1 MHLLRH
7 EFATLR
13 RMTIRN
19 LDKLLAPSSVAV
31 IGASERAG
39 SIGNVLTRN
48 LLAGG
53 FAGPI
58 WAVNPRHG
66 GASVLGVPCFASVAE
81 LPAAPDLAVIVTPAA
96 SAPGLVAAL
105 GARGTRAVIVISA
118 TPEGAQGKAIKT
130 AILEAARPYTLRVV
144 GPNCLGMMVP
154 GIGLDASFSHLA
166 PLAGRL
172 AFVTQ
177 SGAIVTS
184 MIDWAHAR
192 GIGFSQVLSLG
203 DMSDVDIGD
212 MLDYLANDAASDAVL
227 LYVESVS
234 SARKF
239 VSAARAAAR
248 TKPVIVVKGGRF
260 AAGARAAATH
270 TGAMMGR
277 DEVYEA
283 VFRRTGIVRVYT
295 LTELFNAAET
305 LSRMRKLRGERL
317 AILTNGG
324 GLGVLAAD
332 ALGALDGTLATL
344 DEQTV
349 AALDAILP
357 QNWSRAN
364 PIDVIGDAPPE
375 RLAHAADIIA
385 ADRGV
390 DAVLVVHCP
399 TAVCPGVEAA
409 RAIAE
414 VFAPRR
420 TTQLLTSWVGGA
432 TALAAREAFSAAG
445 IPTYPTPE
453 QAVRGFMH
461 AVAHARG
468 QRILMETPELAP
480 LTRTPEIRV
489 VAELL
494 AQARREGREW
504 LDSSATRR
512 VLQAYGFP
520 VVEAFHVESPAEAAA
535 AAARIAAP
543 VALKIRSPDIPHK
556 TDFGGVVLDL
566 ADPEATRAAAEAMRT
581 SITARL
587 PGARIEGFSVERMV
601 HRRGAYE
608 LIIGMSSDPQFG
620 PVLVFGHGGTAT
632 ETIADTALALPPLNM
647 HLARTLITRTR
658 IARLLGGARGMPA
671 ANLDAIALALV
682 RLSQLVC
689 DFGEIAEMEI
699 NPLLADV
706 HDVVAIDARIRLG
719 EATDAGTARLAIK
732 PYPRELEEDVPLADG
747 RVLWLRPVLP
757 EDEPSLRRAFESLN
771 ADEIYLRFFA
781 PIKAMSHA
789 MAARFTQIDYDRQ
802 MVLILTDHGAPGTT
816 EFYGSVNIVCDP
828 DLQRAEYAILVRHDM
843 TGMGLGTLLMRR
855 IIAYARGRGIAEIF
869 GDVLV
874 QNHSMLNLCTQ
885 LGFRIEASSGDPGV
899 VTVRLDLGSARTD

>member
-1 MHLLRH
+1 
-7 EFATLR
+7 
-13 RMTIRN
+13 MTIRN
-19 LDKLLAPSSVAV
+19 LDRLLAPASVAV
-31 IGASERAG
+31 IGASERTG

-53 FAGPI
+53 FSGPV
-58 WAVNPRHG
+58 WGVNPRYG
-66 GASVLGVPCFASVAE
+66 SSVLGIPCFASVAE
-81 LPAAPDLAVIVTPAA
+81 LPAAPDLAVIVTPPD
-96 SAPGLVAAL
+96 SVPELVAAL

-118 TPEGAQGKAIKT
+118 TRDDAAGKAIKS
-130 AILEAARPYTLRVV
+130 AILHAARPHVLRIV

-154 GIGLDASFSHLA
+154 GIGLNASFSHLA
-166 PLAGRL
+166 AHPGRL

-192 GIGFSQVLSLG
+192 GIGFSHVLSLG

-212 MLDYLANDAASDAVL
+212 MLDYLANDAGSDAIL
-227 LYVESVS
+227 LYVESVA

-277 DEVYEA
+277 DEVYDA

-295 LTELFNAAET
+295 LAELFNAAET
-305 LSRMRKLRGERL
+305 LSHVRTLRGERL
-317 AILTNGG
+317 AIVTNGG
-324 GLGVLAAD
+324 GLAVLAAD
-332 ALGALDGTLATL
+332 ALAALDGTLATL
-344 DEQTV
+344 DAQTIT
-349 AALDAILP
+349 ALDAILP
-357 QNWSRAN
+357 QNWSREN
-364 PIDVIGDAPPE
+364 PIDVIGDASPQ
-375 RLAHAADIIA
+375 RLAQAAGIVA
-385 ADRGV
+385 TDRGV

-399 TAVCPGVEAA
+399 TAVCPGIEAA
-409 RAIAE
+409 HAITAAF
-414 VFAPRR
+414 VDRQAP
-420 TTQLLTSWVGGA
+420 QLLTSWVGGA
-432 TALAAREAFSAAG
+432 TALAARDVFSAAG
-445 IPTYPTPE
+445 IPSYPTPE

-468 QRILMETPELAP
+468 QRTLMETPELAP
-480 LTRTPEIRV
+480 ETRTPEIRV
-489 VAELL
+489 VTELL
-494 AQARREGREW
+494 ARARDEGREW
-504 LDSSATRR
+504 LDSNATRR

-520 VVEAFHVESPAEAAA
+520 IVEAFTADTPDEAARA
-535 AAARIAAP
+535 AAQIGAP

-566 ADPEATRAAAEAMRT
+566 ADPQATRAAAEAMRA
-581 SITARL
+581 SIEAQL
-587 PGARIEGFSVERMV
+587 PAARIEGFSVERMV

-608 LIIGMSSDPQFG
+608 LILGMSPDPQFG

-647 HLARTLITRTR
+647 HLARALITRTR

-671 ANLDAIALALV
+671 ADLDAIALALV

-689 DFGEIAEMEI
+689 DFAEIAEMEI
-699 NPLLADV
+699 NPLLADA
-706 HDVVAIDARIRLG
+706 HGVVALDARIRLG
-719 EATDAGTARLAIK
+719 DATAPGTDRLAIK
-732 PYPRELEEDVPLADG
+732 PYPRELEEDIPLADG

-757 EDEPSLRRAFESLN
+757 EDEPALRRAFSNLSAE
-771 ADEIYLRFFA
+771 EIYLRFFA

-802 MVLILTDHGAPGTT
+802 MVLILTDHGTPGTT

-828 DLQRAEYAILVRHDM
+828 DLQRAEYAILVRRDM
-843 TGMGLGTLLMRR
+843 TGMGLGRLLMQR
-855 IIAYARGRGIAEIF
+855 IIAYARARGIGEIF

-874 QNHSMLNLCTQ
+874 ENHSMLNLCRQ
-885 LGFRIEASSGDPGV
+885 LGFRTETDALDPTV
-899 VTVRLDLGSARTD
+899 VTVRLDLNVADPD